1 MANIKPFFLT
11 GANAKI
17 ILNNKSV
24 AFATDI
30 SYSITVRHATPRV
43 LGRFEVET
51 VQPLSYDVEGTLT
64 IIKYARGMKD
74 HMSTH
79 ESSAPVNVD
88 QLGNGLGSFAAGQG
102 ALTSAL
108 GLPSGGQFDGGTA
121 DNFNPSR
128 MFQSKMFDIE
138 IRQKIPPKTSNLP
151 QVLQGLKAVG
161 AALNDGLVP
170 DGLNDTN
177 DTNILIRL
185 RDCRFSRLD
194 FKLSKRGLP
203 LVTMQFKARYV
214 DDDTSIA
221 GKSGVGQEF
230 S

>member
-1 MANIKPFFLT
+1 MGKRPFFLT

-30 SYSITVRHATPRV
+30 SYSITVRQATPRV

-51 VQPLSYDVEGTLT
+51 IQPLSYDVEGTLT

-74 HMSTH
+74 YVSTPP
-79 ESSAPVNVD
+79 EDVN
-88 QLGNGLGSFAAGQG
+88 QAGNGFGSFSAGNG
-102 ALTSAL
+102 ILSSAL
-108 GLPSGGQFDGGTA
+108 GLPSGGQFDGGAA
-121 DNFNPSR
+121 DNFNPSK

-138 IRQKIPPKTSNLP
+138 IRQKIPPKSGTSSTLASA
-151 QVLQGLKAVG
+151 LSF
-161 AALNDGLVP
+161 LNDLLVP
-170 DGLNDTN
+170 DGLNSSN
-177 DTNILIRL
+177 DTTILVRL
-185 RDCRFSRLD
+185 RDCRFSGLD

-214 DDDTSIA
+214 DDDTTVA
-221 GKSGVGQEF
+221 RKSGVGQEL